1 MGISGVGKVGWTWDD
16 LRVPTAYELLEG
28 GWGRG
33 VWSVSRW
40 GPIYKFCN
48 ESSWDREGT
57 AGILGHKVLTLP

>member
-28 GWGRG
+28 GRGRG

-40 GPIYKFCN
+40 GPFTNFAMSPPGTGKGLQAY
-48 ESSWDREGT
+48 WD
-57 AGILGHKVLTLP
+57 IKS